1 MFKNILAAGRHEGG
15 AAHQD
20 KGVGADTGQVMEVN
34 QNIEKSDGNEEDLS
48 NNVATKDS
56 GGAERNHLGEVD
68 EISNNAIVFHV
79 LDNKTFDGI
88 TSSFLAADDKAEGDI
103 EPIVEKIG
111 LKLDKGG
118 VICSMKN

>member
-1 MFKNILAAGRHEGG
+1 MGVKQSL
-15 AAHQD
+15 D
-20 KGVGADTGQVMEVN
+20 KEEDN
-34 QNIEKSDGNEEDLS
+34 LEDLS
-48 NNVATKDS
+48 DNVATKDS
-56 GGAERNHLGEVD
+56 GEADRHRLGEVD

-103 EPIVEKIG
+103 EAIVEKIG